1 MLMNGS
7 DFRMMN
13 MLFFYGAI
21 LSLFLF
27 SVFVPNWEYNKKVC

>member
-1 MLMNGS
+1 MKGS
-7 DFRMMN
+7 DCRMMN
-13 MLFFYGAI
+13 MTFFYGAI